1 MVAPTGFEPFETEEL
16 LRDLRGSPTDLAK
29 LVTRIQQ
36 RPRRVV
42 AIPGKAIERW
52 HRDDPHAWERARAW
66 LTKHDVRIIVN

>member
-1 MVAPTGFEPFETEEL
+1 MFLKHLSEKRQLDRNG
-16 LRDLRGSPTDLAK
+16 
-29 LVTRIQQ
+29 
-36 RPRRVV
+36 V

>member
-1 MVAPTGFEPFETEEL
+1 MVAPTVFEPFETEEL
-16 LRDLRGSPTDLAK
+16 LRDLGGSPTDLAK

-42 AIPGKAIERW
+42 AISGKAIERW

>member
-29 LVTRIQQ
+29 LVTRVQQ
-36 RPRRVV
+36 RPRSVV